1 MNTFSE
7 DNRQN
12 NLSPRQSHNQE
23 QKYFQDKGASIIGEI
38 MSGLGSMITPINH
51 YSDDQGLT
59 VAEEEERKRKLK
71 KKRRY
76 GRQQ

>member
-38 MSGLGSMITPINH
+38 VSGLGSMITPINH
-51 YSDDQGLT
+51 SPDDQGLT
-59 VAEEEERKRKLK
+59 VAEEEERRRKRKK
-71 KKRRY
+71 EHIY